1 MACYKCRCENVGIES
16 AYSSLES
23 PVCAELMERI
33 ERLLIGQ
40 KSLVRRVC
48 GPASSVRFLLVQLKL
63 LIAGETTD

>member
-1 MACYKCRCENVGIES
+1 MTCYKCRSENAEIES
-16 AYSSLES
+16 AYSSPES

-48 GPASSVRFLLVQLKL
+48 GPPSSVRFLLVQLKL
-63 LIAGETTD
+63 LITGETTD

>member
-1 MACYKCRCENVGIES
+1 MTCYKSRCENVGIES

-23 PVCAELMERI
+23 PVCAELMERM

-48 GPASSVRFLLVQLKL
+48 GRVSYVRFLLVQLKL
-63 LIAGETTD
+63 LIASEMTD

>member
-1 MACYKCRCENVGIES
+1 MTCYKCRCENAGIES
-16 AYSSLES
+16 ADSSLES

-33 ERLLIGQ
+33 ERLFIGQ